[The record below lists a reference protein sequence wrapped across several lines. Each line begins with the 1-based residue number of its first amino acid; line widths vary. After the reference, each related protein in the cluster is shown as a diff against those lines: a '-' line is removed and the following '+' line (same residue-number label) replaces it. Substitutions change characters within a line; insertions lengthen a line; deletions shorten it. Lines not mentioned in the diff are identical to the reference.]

1 MLEFVISSI
10 WMSGGIRHRFCHIA
24 AQNSM
29 KSGGIGGFRGEVPP
43 SSVGAAAP
51 REIVNDSV

>member
-1 MLEFVISSI
+1 MGFVTD
-10 WMSGGIRHRFCHIA
+10 FCHIA

-29 KSGGIGGFRGEVPP
+29 KSGGIGGFRWQKSACLPLT
-43 SSVGAAAP
+43 GAAGP